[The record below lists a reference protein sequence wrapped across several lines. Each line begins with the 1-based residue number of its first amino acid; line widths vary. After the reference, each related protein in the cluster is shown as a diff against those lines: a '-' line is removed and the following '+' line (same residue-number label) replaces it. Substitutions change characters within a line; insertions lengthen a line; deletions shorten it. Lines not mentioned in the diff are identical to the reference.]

1 MKREFRSAVTDV
13 MIVLLC
19 GALLITVL
27 VGVAERRAVA
37 PVQPPPYIVIDAGH
51 GGADGGAVA
60 ADGTEEKFLNL
71 AVAQCLRDLLA
82 VMGFRVGMTRTDD
95 VMIATEG
102 TSLRERKVSDM
113 RNRLAR
119 IEEADLA
126 ISIHQ
131 NKFPQTQ
138 YHGAQ
143 VFYSVNHADSRV
155 LAESVRTQIITL
167 VQPENTRALK
177 TGDSSVFLLHR
188 TTRPMILVEC
198 GFLSNTG
205 ELEKLK
211 SSAYQQS
218 IAFAIAAGTV
228 TMGG

>member
-1 MKREFRSAVTDV
+1 MKRDFRSAVTDV
-13 MIVLLC
+13 AIVLLC
-19 GALLITVL
+19 CAVLVTVL
-27 VGVAERRAVA
+27 IGVAERRAVN
-37 PVQPPPYIVIDAGH
+37 PLTSPPYIVIDAGH

-60 ADGTEEKFLNL
+60 ADGTEEKALNL

-82 VMGFRVGMTRTDD
+82 VMGYRVGMTRTED

-102 TSLRERKVSDM
+102 DSLRERKVSDM
-113 RNRLAR
+113 RNRLAQ
-119 IEEADLA
+119 IEQADLA

-155 LAESVRTQIITL
+155 LAESVRTQILTL

-188 TTRPMILVEC
+188 TTRPMVLVEC
-198 GFLSNTG
+198 GFLSNTQ

-211 SSAYQQS
+211 SSVYQQS
-218 IAFAIAAGTV
+218 MAFAIAAGTV

>member
-1 MKREFRSAVTDV
+1 MKREFRSAVIDV

-27 VGVAERRAVA
+27 TGVAERRAVV
-37 PVQPPPYIVIDAGH
+37 PIFSSPYIVIDAGH

-143 VFYSVNHADSRV
+143 VFYSVNHADSCV